1 MKAVTLGSPSLYIII
16 SCLFL
21 SALCRELGL
30 FSSLPPSLLQAVQNY
45 CKYVTTEGKTVS
57 PVPPHVCVAALRGVD
72 IL

>member
-30 FSSLPPSLLQAVQNY
+30 FSSSLPPSLLQAVQNY
-45 CKYVTTEGKTVS
+45 CKYVTTEGKTVI
-57 PVPPHVCVAALRGVD
+57 PVP
-72 IL
+72 